1 MRDGIAM
8 RRIFA
13 VTAGAVLAACGAS
26 ADAQDGRA
34 MRSGWYLGAGLGA
47 GQGAILEQEG
57 WNRDTFCYPDAACF
71 DETPVSGV
79 PGYRWRYDIALDTGS
94 AFELSL
100 GRFFGRTRLELA
112 FARQTNDT
120 RQVFTGIT
128 YLDGAA
134 VPPRS
139 GGTVESNALGSIR
152 QRHVSSATLDAFY
165 DFPGAWGAISP
176 YVGAGA
182 GAAWVE
188 MAGVR
193 FATDYRD
200 ATGAAHDPPLAF
212 YNAVQD
218 ADLGDTPFVWRMHA
232 GADYA
237 LGRRTSVGLR
247 LTWSA
252 SGDIEDTGAYET
264 HPMHA
269 IDPAFGNINAFSG
282 ARRLTLVLGLRREIG
297 N

>member
-1 MRDGIAM
+1 MRDGNAM
-8 RRIFA
+8 RVLFA
-13 VTAGAVLAACGAS
+13 VTVGAVLAAFGPA
-26 ADAQDGRA
+26 ADAQDGRPF
-34 MRSGWYLGAGLGA
+34 RSGWYLGAGLGA
-47 GQGAILEQEG
+47 GQGSNLEQDG

-71 DETPVSGV
+71 NETPVSGV
-79 PGYRWRYDIALDTGS
+79 PGYRWRYDIALDTGA
-94 AFELSL
+94 AFELIL

-120 RQVFTGIT
+120 RQMFTGIA

-134 VPPRS
+134 VEPRP
-139 GGTVESNALGSIR
+139 GGTVESNAQGSIR
-152 QRHVSSATLDAFY
+152 QRHVRSATLDAYY

-182 GAAWVE
+182 GTARVE

-193 FATDYRD
+193 FVTDYRD

-218 ADLGDTPFVWRMHA
+218 ADLRDTPFVWRVHA
-232 GADYA
+232 GADHA
-237 LGRRTSVGLR
+237 LGRQTSVGLR

-252 SGDIEDTGAYET
+252 SGDTEVTGAYKT

-269 IDPAFGNINAFSG
+269 IDPAFGNTNAFGG
-282 ARRLTLVLGLRREIG
+282 ARRWTLMLALRRGVG